1 MAATGVLNSMAAEL
15 LHKMN
20 PYQYK
25 KYCAVINEA
34 DSVSV
39 PFYKASKWVNYFALD
54 TSLTF
59 RNGKR
64 NNDHVY
70 EYFGQFNGVS
80 ANMVRKN
87 LLSYVSGNL
96 DFVTQRSTVCLSMR
110 SIDVD
115 TWIENINTGMP
126 CDELALLT
134 LSAMYHRQSLV
145 VTRNKTWCTIESPEP
160 MNLLKAMSTCT
171 VRLLYLGNLTFGV
184 LKWKP
189 QIPKQVVP
197 KPHLGE
203 FKIVEEYT
211 LDDQQTSHKKLAV
224 VRQSHVETSTCSVE
238 PIVNSGSSSLEKEKT
253 SLNVPPTKQISAVN
267 PQPKIQYAAENSGF
281 YVETSPSTSERESVT
296 DTISPENYPWKRRLY
311 VSVRRLSDFEISY
324 WTGGNNRDDEKIPLK
339 VESIPEG
346 LPPCTDVL
354 MNTNIRSHLKK
365 EPLPDATVPAATSSI
380 STEKLLA
387 HAKSLIKGISSAL
400 GTSEE
405 PKTKKHTVAKT
416 PSSVNTATLTPT
428 VTSPQGQVPVET
440 RTDRQQFKCQMCVRK
455 FTSLSALSNHHKD
468 DHGVLQC
475 DYCAKAFFSKAS
487 LDKHMYNH
495 VETNSFVCEECGRG
509 FPFNSRL
516 LQHQITHET
525 ESRFKCKRG
534 NCDKSFKNRGDLT
547 RHEGTHDNN
556 WFFCS
561 QCSYKN
567 KDKRNRD
574 SHLRT
579 HDTSGNER
587 YRCDKC
593 GKGMRFSTQMK
604 RHREAGCKVSTLHV

>member
-1 MAATGVLNSMAAEL
+1 MAAEL

-20 PYQYK
+20 PYSYK

-34 DSVSV
+34 DSVSI

-54 TSLTF
+54 TSLSF

-80 ANMVRKN
+80 ANTVRKN
-87 LLSYVSGNL
+87 LLSYISGNI

-115 TWIENINTGMP
+115 TWIENINIGMP

-145 VTRNKTWCTIESPEP
+145 VTRNKTWCTIESSDP
-160 MNLLKAMSTCT
+160 MNLLKAMSACT

-189 QIPKQVVP
+189 QIPKPVVP
-197 KPHLGE
+197 ANKPHLGE

-211 LDDQQTSHKKLAV
+211 LDDQQPSHKKLAV
-224 VRQSHVETSTCSVE
+224 VRPTPVETSMSRVM
-238 PIVNSGSSSLEKEKT
+238 PNVNPGLLNTEKEET
-253 SLNVPPTKQISAVN
+253 SLNVPPSKQDCATN
-267 PQPKIQYAAENSGF
+267 PQPKILYAAENTGF

-296 DTISPENYPWKRRLY
+296 DTISPENYPWKKKLY

-324 WTGGNNRDDEKIPLK
+324 WTGCTTRDDEKIPLN
-339 VESIPEG
+339 VETIPND
-346 LPPCTDVL
+346 LSPATDVL
-354 MNTNIRSHLKK
+354 MNTTTTTTRSHIKK
-365 EPLPDATVPAATSSI
+365 ESIPDAPVPASTSSI

-387 HAKSLIKGISSAL
+387 HAKSLIKGISNAL

-405 PKTKKHTVAKT
+405 TETKKHTVEKT
-416 PSSVNTATLTPT
+416 FPIGNIATSTLSITP
-428 VTSPQGQVPVET
+428 PQGHLSVET
-440 RTDRQQFKCQMCVRK
+440 RLNRQPYKCQMCVRT
-455 FTSLSALSNHHKD
+455 FSSMSALSTHHKD
-468 DHGVLQC
+468 DHGVLHC
-475 DYCAKAFFSKAS
+475 NYCSKAFVSKAS
-487 LDKHMYNH
+487 LDKHMLIH
-495 VETNSFVCEECGRG
+495 VETKSFVCEECGRG

-525 ESRFKCKRG
+525 EARFKCKRG

-561 QCSYKN
+561 FCSYKN

-579 HDTSGNER
+579 HDVSGNDR

-604 RHREAGCKVSTLHV
+604 RHRESGCKVSTLHV